1 VTLPDGPLFLN
12 PESLI
17 HAFRKEVI
25 DRNPEEFK
33 IRYVRIRVKGTVQ
46 LVVITSVPDFLHFST
61 DPDQAMDTALVVS
74 DLQDANKK
82 HFFLLVFFAY
92 VLFEGTFF

>member
-1 VTLPDGPLFLN
+1 MQGDVTLPDGPLFLN

-33 IRYVRIRVKGTVQ
+33 IRYRYPAHADR
-46 LVVITSVPDFLHFST
+46 
-61 DPDQAMDTALVVS
+61 
-74 DLQDANKK
+74 
-82 HFFLLVFFAY
+82 
-92 VLFEGTFF
+92 

>member
-1 VTLPDGPLFLN
+1 MLVMQGDVTLPDGPLFLN

-33 IRYVRIRVKGTVQ
+33 IRYRY
-46 LVVITSVPDFLHFST
+46 PA
-61 DPDQAMDTALVVS
+61 QADR
-74 DLQDANKK
+74 
-82 HFFLLVFFAY
+82 
-92 VLFEGTFF
+92 